1 MVILKDGELVSC
13 GNVLSSFNQMQNAEE
28 ALSQALSAAGLK
40 KEDVSIIIATG
51 AGKEEVAFADGTIT
65 EIGAAARES

>member
-1 MVILKDGELVSC
+1 MVILKDGELSC

-51 AGKEEVAFADGTIT
+51 AGKEEVAFAVT
-65 EIGAAARES
+65 ARLLR